1 MRPYEKRFHRQLTMN
16 RQGPIIVIVLDKNC
30 IPAHDL
36 RAAIGRSGL
45 SLCEIA
51 RRAGVDPGVV
61 SRFVRDVRTVRLPTA
76 DRLAAAVGLQ
86 WRLVKPRKRKGG

>member
-1 MRPYEKRFHRQLTMN
+1 M
-16 RQGPIIVIVLDKNC
+16 IDKNC
-30 IPAHDL
+30 IAADDL

-51 RRAGVDPGVV
+51 RRASVDPGVV

-76 DRLAAAVGLQ
+76 ERLAAAVGLQ
-86 WRLVKPRKRKGG
+86 WRLVKPRKGKKGR

>member
-1 MRPYEKRFHRQLTMN
+1 MIHTMA
-16 RQGPIIVIVLDKNC
+16 RDRDSK
-30 IPAHDL
+30 AADDL
-36 RAAIGRSGL
+36 RAAIERSGL

-61 SRFVRDVRTVRLPTA
+61 SRLMRDVRTVALPTA

-86 WRLVKPRKRKGG
+86 WRLVKPRNGQKGR